1 MFEDAKEEARQDVSK
16 RKSWLPQKLERVSTE
31 ICYICW
37 HDKSEKLSG
46 VDMLCN
52 LTSNKP
58 NYEAYE

>member
-1 MFEDAKEEARQDVSK
+1 VIS
-16 RKSWLPQKLERVSTE
+16 QKLKRVSTE
-31 ICYICW
+31 ICHICW